1 MTTKI
6 EEITTWLRRHRHDP
20 RQPWPGVEVEGDE
33 LQPLLAAV
41 SELVAEN
48 RALRRNH
55 RAATAYIR
63 GKVDQLLT
71 IIGTVPLRPEELDDA
86 TLISL
91 DPIGIVAESFR
102 RILTNSRATNEKLH
116 LAMQDIQGILEAVGG
131 GVLVLDSGKRIVSY
145 NQKYREMLG
154 WQDQDGV
161 GRTCR
166 EFICRGDHPQG
177 CVFDEMMRSGR
188 TARGVYCGQRGSRH
202 YNVVASPIKDGE
214 GRIVR
219 AVLLYNDITELVEA
233 KAAVAEEKE
242 RLFFTLASIAE
253 GVIATGR
260 EGRIVLM
267 NQVAEQLTGWSS
279 SEAVGRSLCDI
290 LRVFDEDDRHICLDI
305 LGNVLL
311 GGDDDLMGGSASI
324 RQRDG
329 RKLIFTMSAAPIRG
343 QDRAVTGAIVVFRD
357 VTQEKKL
364 EEEMIKSS
372 RIESI
377 GLLAGG
383 IAHDF
388 NNLLTAMLGNVSLA
402 KMFAEPD
409 GKVYELL
416 TQTEKAS
423 SRARILTQQ
432 LLTFAK
438 GGKPVKSLVYLREL
452 LKEFADFSLSGSSVK
467 CEQVIAEDLWPVEVD
482 QGQICQVIQNLIIN
496 AVQAMPGGGV
506 VRIQAENM
514 LLDQSSLPPSL
525 SPGKYVQLSVQDQ
538 GEGIANRDINRIFD
552 PYYTTKEL
560 GHGLGLAICYSI
572 ITKHQGRI
580 SVESEPGVGTT
591 FFILLPAAD
600 PESFAAAL
608 VEKKRGPAGG
618 RGRVLVM
625 DDEEVVRDV
634 ASQMISFLGYEVD
647 PCCDGEEALAMYL
660 EAMADGRPYDVVLM
674 DLTIPGGMGGQEAV
688 ARLLQLD
695 PGARVLASSGYSNDP
710 IMAEFARYGFKGVA
724 PKPYGIEDL
733 ADLLERV
740 MRN

>member
-1 MTTKI
+1 MC
-6 EEITTWLRRHRHDP
+6 
-20 RQPWPGVEVEGDE
+20 
-33 LQPLLAAV
+33 
-41 SELVAEN
+41 
-48 RALRRNH
+48 
-55 RAATAYIR
+55 IR
-63 GKVDQLLT
+63 
-71 IIGTVPLRPEELDDA
+71 
-86 TLISL
+86 
-91 DPIGIVAESFR
+91 
-102 RILTNSRATNEKLH
+102 
-116 LAMQDIQGILEAVGG
+116 
-131 GVLVLDSGKRIVSY
+131 DS
-145 NQKYREMLG
+145 
-154 WQDQDGV
+154 
-161 GRTCR
+161 
-166 EFICRGDHPQG
+166 
-177 CVFDEMMRSGR
+177 
-188 TARGVYCGQRGSRH
+188 
-202 YNVVASPIKDGE
+202 YNVVASPIRDGE
-214 GRIVR
+214 GRVVR

-267 NQVAEQLTGWSS
+267 NQVAEQFTGWSS
-279 SEAVGRSLCDI
+279 REAVGRSLCDI
-290 LRVFDEDDRHICLDI
+290 LWVFDEDDRHICLDI

-311 GGDDDLMGGSASI
+311 GRTDDLMGGSATI

-329 RKLIFTMSAAPIRG
+329 KNLIFTMSAAPIRG
-343 QDRAVTGAIVVFRD
+343 QDRSVTGAIVVFRD

-402 KMFAEPD
+402 KMFTERD

-452 LKEFADFSLSGSSVK
+452 LKEFADFSLSGSSVR
-467 CEQVIAEDLWPVEVD
+467 CEQAIADDLWPVEVD

-496 AVQAMPGGGV
+496 AVQAMPDGGV
-506 VRIQAENM
+506 VRIKAENM
-514 LLDQSSLPPSL
+514 LLDKSSLPPSL
-525 SPGKYVQLSVQDQ
+525 RPGKYVQLSVQDQ
-538 GEGIANRDINRIFD
+538 GEGIASRDINRIFD

-572 ITKHQGRI
+572 ITKHLGRI
-580 SVESEPGVGTT
+580 SVESEPGVGSN
-591 FFILLPAAD
+591 FFVLLPAVD
-600 PESFAAAL
+600 QERFAAAL

-634 ASQMISFLGYEVD
+634 AGQMISFLGYEVD

-660 EAMADGRPYDVVLM
+660 EAMEDGRPYDVVLM

-710 IMAEFARYGFKGVA
+710 ILAEFARYGFKGVA

-733 ADLLERV
+733 ADLLEQAL
-740 MRN
+740 RN